1 MSVAYP
7 HPMSSRSG
15 RPPVP
20 DNDGRR
26 LRWQAHRETRRKE
39 LIDAAIR
46 AVRHHGPNAGM
57 DQIAAEA
64 KTSKPVVYRY
74 FGDKADLYLAIGQR
88 VAQGLV
94 DQITA
99 AVDGQPDGRSMV
111 AAGVDAYLRVIEEEP
126 ALYRFVVN
134 HTLLDRPLDNDP
146 VADYSTLLGTY
157 FSRRLGDAIR
167 AAGFDSGAAEPW
179 GFGIV
184 GLVRSAGEWW
194 LDRQSMSRQA
204 LVDYLTQLIWSGF
217 AGTYASIG
225 ADSRAQAKADAAA
238 EATRSGHPSVRTLRS
253 VSDEAPS

>member
-1 MSVAYP
+1 M
-7 HPMSSRSG
+7 
-15 RPPVP
+15 P

-74 FGDKADLYLAIGQR
+74 FNDKADLYLAIGQR

-94 DQITA
+94 DQITT
-99 AVDGQPDGRSMV
+99 AVDGRDGRSMV

-134 HTLLDRPLDNDP
+134 HTLLDRPVDNDP
-146 VADYSTLLGTY
+146 VADYSSLIGTY
-157 FSRRLGDAIR
+157 ISRRLGDQMR
-167 AAGFDSGAAEPW
+167 KVGFDSGAAEPW
-179 GFGIV
+179 GFGVV

-204 LVDYLTQLIWSGF
+204 LGGYLTDLIWRGF
-217 AGTYASIG
+217 EGGYASIG
-225 ADSRAQAKADAAA
+225 MEADSPAKVRADATA